1 MTTSIDDRLEQ
12 VLPRVT
18 SDEFLAGQGIGNEI
32 ACYIFDYSPADEL
45 VVRKHLGWMVDRLA
59 SHHRGLRTLHLNLLD
74 VVTAYLS
81 ERGLLE
87 KALQLQVAK
96 GDAAML
102 SALKGPLGAEK
113 VRDFIAARHQPRDFN
128 LVLLSGVGS
137 VWPMLRAH
145 SLLNCLHTIM
155 GTTPLVMFYPGSFD
169 GTTLKLFGQIAA
181 AASNPGAKSYYRAFQ
196 LVPGGSHT

>member
-1 MTTSIDDRLEQ
+1 MTTSLDDRLEQ

-18 SDEFLAGQGIGNEI
+18 SDEFLSGQGIGNEI

-59 SHHRGLRTLHLNLLD
+59 SHHRGLKTLHLDLLD

-87 KALQLQVAK
+87 KALHLQVAK

-113 VRDFIAARHQPRDFN
+113 VRDFLEADS
-128 LVLLSGVGS
+128 LGYLSLEGLMSSVGS
-137 VWPMLRAH
+137 GRQHYCSSCYTGVYPVSFPQDERAY
-145 SLLNCLHTIM
+145 LQLA
-155 GTTPLVMFYPGSFD
+155 
-169 GTTLKLFGQIAA
+169 LKLDKEPV
-181 AASNPGAKSYYRAFQ
+181 SS
-196 LVPGGSHT
+196 S